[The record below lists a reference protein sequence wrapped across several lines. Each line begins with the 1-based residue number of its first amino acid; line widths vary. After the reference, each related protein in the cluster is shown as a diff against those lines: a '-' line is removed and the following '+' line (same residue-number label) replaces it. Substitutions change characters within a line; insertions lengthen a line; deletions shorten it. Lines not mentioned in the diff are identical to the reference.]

1 MRPYP
6 EIEMANDEGG
16 LTDFALDARSAQDLV
31 GRVMDTYQLALVP
44 NNLLQLLRE
53 LMRSRQRY

>member
-44 NNLLQLLRE
+44 QQSSVAPAACAVRDGHL
-53 LMRSRQRY
+53 